1 MSMTRL
7 VAFPDVAA
15 RLRARDPDAA
25 ADIVRRFGRR
35 LAALAR
41 RRLHAAVRQRL
52 DPEDVVQ
59 SAFRSF
65 FQRHAVG
72 QFDFDGWDDLWRL
85 LACITARKCA
95 RKANRM
101 RREMSDEVVLAT
113 RADWR
118 PTPDEAASLADTL
131 EHLLRDLS
139 EHEHEIL
146 VLRLQGFS
154 SSEVSQRLG
163 CTERKVQR
171 LVERLRER
179 LRRLYTQT
187 A

>member
-1 MSMTRL
+1 MDMTRL
-7 VAFPDVAA
+7 VAFPNLAA
-15 RLRARDPDAA
+15 RLRARDPEAA
-25 ADIVRRFGRR
+25 ADVVRRFSRR

-41 RRLHAAVRQRL
+41 RRLHIAVRQRL

-72 QFDFDGWDDLWRL
+72 QFDFDGWEDLWRL

-95 RKANRM
+95 RKAVRAL
-101 RREMSDEVVLAT
+101 RELSDEAALAA
-113 RADWR
+113 RADPR
-118 PTPDEAASLADTL
+118 PSPEETASLADTL
-131 EHLLRDLS
+131 QHLLRDVS
-139 EHEHEIL
+139 AQEHEIL

-154 SSEVSQRLG
+154 SLEISQRLG

-171 LVERLRER
+171 LVVRLRER
-179 LRRLYTQT
+179 LQRLYAQT
-187 A
+187 L

>member
-1 MSMTRL
+1 MTRL

-15 RLRARDPDAA
+15 RLRARDPEAA
-25 ADIVRRFGRR
+25 ADVVHRFARR

-59 SAFRSF
+59 SAFRTF
-65 FQRHAVG
+65 FRRHAVG
-72 QFDFDGWDDLWRL
+72 QFELDGWDDLWRL

-95 RKANRM
+95 RKAVRAL
-101 RREMSDEVVLAT
+101 RELSDETALAA
-113 RADWR
+113 RADHR
-118 PTPDEAASLADTL
+118 PTPDESVSLADTL
-131 EHLLRDLS
+131 EHLLSGLS
-139 EHEHEIL
+139 AQEHEIL
-146 VLRLQGFS
+146 VQRLQGFS

-179 LRRLYTQT
+179 LQRLYAQK